1 MKIGKNTGKLMGL
14 GLIALL
20 VIIVGK
26 LTLFCAPDQ
35 PITGMKIGVVNL
47 VEVLEKAK
55 KRTAYEEQIK
65 QFNET
70 ERKEIMKLEDKIR
83 ELQKQLNDIRTQE
96 SELWNA
102 INGQSE
108 ILKLQYDQMSRSLNQ
123 KISKKYNSLM
133 ADLYNEVRDA
143 VDKYAKDKGF
153 TLILKTEDHR
163 IDSSESRAET
173 ISINMNTRPVL
184 FYDKTLDI
192 TADVIKLLNGE
203 K

>member
-1 MKIGKNTGKLMGL
+1 MKTGKSIRKLMGL

-20 VIIVGK
+20 VVIVGK

-47 VEVLEKAK
+47 HEVLNKAK
-55 KRTAYEEQIK
+55 KRTVYEEQIK
-65 QFNET
+65 QFDES
-70 ERKEIMKLEDKIR
+70 ERKEIRKLEDKIR
-83 ELQKQLNDIRTQE
+83 DHQKQLNDIKTQE
-96 SELWNA
+96 SELWSA
-102 INGQSE
+102 IAGQME
-108 ILKLQYDQMSRSLNQ
+108 ILKLQHEQMSRSLNQ
-123 KISKKYNSLM
+123 KGSKKYNSCM

-153 TLILKTEDHR
+153 TLILKTEDPR
-163 IDSSESRAET
+163 IDSNESRAET
-173 ISINMNTRPVL
+173 ISINMNVRPVL
-184 FYDKTLDI
+184 YFDKTLDV

>member
-1 MKIGKNTGKLMGL
+1 MGL